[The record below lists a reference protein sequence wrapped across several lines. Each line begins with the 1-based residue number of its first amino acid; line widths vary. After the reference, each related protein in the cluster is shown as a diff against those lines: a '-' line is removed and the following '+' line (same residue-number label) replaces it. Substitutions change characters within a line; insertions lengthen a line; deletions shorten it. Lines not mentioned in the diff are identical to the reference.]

1 MRRNLLITVLAMV
14 VVAVLAF
21 FLVFKPQSD
30 KIAQAREDVQA
41 AQDNVERLRLELARL
56 QALQQQAPKLREEAT
71 KLDAAVPNDPQLA
84 AFILQVQDAANA
96 SGIEWMSVSPTP
108 PATPANAQAPV
119 QTSVQ
124 EVVVAMNVEGGY
136 FQVQDFLVRLEGLP
150 RAVKIGNVTLSAQ
163 TGTGGSPRL
172 TASLNMKMFVAAPA
186 PVAPAQTPAP
196 AG

>member
-1 MRRNLLITVLAMV
+1 MRRNLLITILAMV

-30 KIAQAREDVQA
+30 KIAQAREDVQT

-84 AFILQVQDAANA
+84 AFILQVQEAANA

-108 PATPANAQAPV
+108 PATSTNAQAPV
-119 QTSVQ
+119 Q
-124 EVVVAMNVEGGY
+124 EVVIAMNVEGGY

-150 RAVKIGNVTLSAQ
+150 RAVKIGNVSLSAQ
-163 TGTGGSPRL
+163 SAETGSPRL
-172 TASLNMKMFVAAPA
+172 TASLNMKMFVAS
-186 PVAPAQTPAP
+186 PVAPAPAPAPAP

>member
-1 MRRNLLITVLAMV
+1 MRRNLLITVLAMI

-30 KIAQAREDVQA
+30 KIAQAREDVKT
-41 AQDNVERLRLELARL
+41 AQDDVERLRLELQRL

-84 AFILQVQDAANA
+84 AFILQVQEAANA
-96 SGIEWMSVSPTP
+96 SGIEWVSVSPTP
-108 PATPANAQAPV
+108 PVASTNPQAP
-119 QTSVQ
+119 VQ

-136 FQVQDFLVRLEGLP
+136 FQVQDFLVRLENLP
-150 RAVKIGNVTLSAQ
+150 RAVKIGNVGLSVLQASS
-163 TGTGGSPRL
+163 GSPRL
-172 TASLNMKMFVAAPA
+172 GAVLNMKMFVSTPAAAPA
-186 PVAPAQTPAP
+186 PTPVP

>member
-1 MRRNLLITVLAMV
+1 MRRNLLITILAMV

-21 FLVFKPQSD
+21 FLVFKPQTD
-30 KIAQAREDVQA
+30 KIAQAREDVQTT
-41 AQDNVERLRLELARL
+41 QDNVQRLRLELARL

-84 AFILQVQDAANA
+84 AFILQVQEAANA
-96 SGIEWMSVSPTP
+96 SGIEWLSVSPTP
-108 PATPANAQAPV
+108 PAASTNPQAA
-119 QTSVQ
+119 VQ

-150 RAVKIGNVTLSAQ
+150 RAVKIGNVSLSAQ
-163 TGTGGSPRL
+163 TGEAGSPRL
-172 TASLNMKMFVAAPA
+172 TASLNMKMFVAS
-186 PVAPAQTPAP
+186 PVAPAPAPAP